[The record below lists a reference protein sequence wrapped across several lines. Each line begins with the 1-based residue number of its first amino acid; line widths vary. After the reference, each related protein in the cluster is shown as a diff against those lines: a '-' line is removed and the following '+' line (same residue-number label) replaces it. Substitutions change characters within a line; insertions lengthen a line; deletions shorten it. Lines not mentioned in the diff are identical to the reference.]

1 MGVLRIY
8 LHRRPVRLSEKAI
21 SVAVGNYLAL
31 QLPQAYLD
39 EIAASDGGRP
49 VLCVNGWR
57 IGIWG
62 RRVTERRKGLREAQ
76 LWLGNSA
83 IDAVCVLCYPDVL
96 YTCADEE
103 ALWRRLRSDRFDGV
117 LLRTE
122 GVGIVGTALFR
133 TQLAGI
139 AQVLAAV
146 LLSLK
151 RPVFRGVRPGSE

>member
-62 RRVTERRKGLREAQ
+62 RRVTERRKGFREAQ
-76 LWLGNSA
+76 QWLGNGGIEA
-83 IDAVCVLCYPDVL
+83 LCVLWYPDVL

-103 ALWRRLRSDRFDGV
+103 VLRRLGSDRFDGA
-117 LLRTE
+117 LLRTA
-122 GVGIVGTALFR
+122 GVGIVGSALFR
-133 TQLAGI
+133 MRLAGI
-139 AQVLAAV
+139 ARVLAAV
-146 LLSLK
+146 VPSLK
-151 RPVFRGVRPGSE
+151 CPVFRGVGPGSE